1 MHGSQCRLTG
11 DDREAMLD
19 GSPDALRG
27 LADLLDRPDDTIA
40 VRFATGGQLR
50 RVRTTDDRLRISVEP
65 GSVLV
70 AEGSASAIDL
80 LTHIL
85 RGLADEADEAD
96 EVGHAAIHRHAHIE
110 YLGPDDRWRAPDS
123 TPLVVSSDWPS
134 TD

>member
-50 RVRTTDDRLRISVEP
+50 RGGAAGGP
-65 GSVLV
+65 
-70 AEGSASAIDL
+70 
-80 LTHIL
+80 L
-85 RGLADEADEAD
+85 RGRGGARAPAGGRGAGPGTDG
-96 EVGHAAIHRHAHIE
+96 VGRAAIHRHAHIE